1 MLYSH
6 LPDVV
11 GVVGAGQMGT
21 GIAQVLAQR
30 GLQVGRLRWTPAART
45 AWRWSTSRCAGRQ
58 IAA

>member
-1 MLYSH
+1 MASMLYSH

-30 GLQVGRLRWTPAART
+30 GLQVGVQMKRVRRSRKGHCAA
-45 AWRWSTSRCAGRQ
+45 GQQ
-58 IAA
+58 IAG